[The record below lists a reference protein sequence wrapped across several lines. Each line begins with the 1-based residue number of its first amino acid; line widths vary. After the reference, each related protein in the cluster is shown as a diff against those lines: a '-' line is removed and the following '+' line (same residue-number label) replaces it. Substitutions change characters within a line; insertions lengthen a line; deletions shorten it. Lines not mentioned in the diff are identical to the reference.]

1 MTTQEKNNKMKTLEK
16 ITAEKLLKIKAVKL
30 QPSNPFTWASGWK
43 SPIYC
48 DNRKLMSYPDIRNF
62 LKIQF
67 CRIILE
73 KYPNVEAIAGVATG
87 AIAPG
92 AIVADLL
99 GLPFVYV
106 RATPKDHGLENLI
119 EGDLKPGQK
128 VVVVEDLV
136 STGMSSLKAVEAIRK
151 NGACVIGMV
160 SIFSYGF
167 PIATESMA
175 EANVELTSLSNYDAI
190 LEEALR
196 TDYIDES
203 ELQTL
208 QDWRKNPDTWGQL

>member
-1 MTTQEKNNKMKTLEK
+1 MIFNKDTASK
-16 ITAEKLLKIKAVKL
+16 TAELLLQINAIKLN
-30 QPSNPFTWASGWK
+30 PGNPFTWASGWK

-48 DNRKLMSYPDIRNF
+48 DNRITLSFPPIRNY
-62 LKIQF
+62 LKAEFAKHIEKQF
-67 CRIILE
+67 G
-73 KYPNVEAIAGVATG
+73 KPDVIAGVATG

-119 EGDLKPGQK
+119 EGDLKPNQK

-151 NGACVIGMV
+151 NGASVIGMV

-167 PIATESMA
+167 PVATQSMLD
-175 EANVELTSLSNYDAI
+175 ANVELTSLSNYDAI
-190 LEEALR
+190 LSEALR
-196 TDYIDES
+196 TDYIDET

-208 QDWRKNPDTWGQL
+208 QDWRKNPDTWGQSKK